1 MSRSATPP
9 QPPPLFPPRP
19 NTPTPPQPLLPSQSL
34 DSLGRDKARLDDKE
48 MSLPAHKALKGISQ
62 KHLVVANRGHQLS
75 LTVSV
80 GMFQK
85 VIGVIVIE
93 LVGDMMTIR
102 VDQECFIDK
111 TSIWPPQGI
120 CLWVCKREIP

>member
-19 NTPTPPQPLLPSQSL
+19 NTHTPPQPLLPNQSL

-62 KHLVVANRGHQLS
+62 GNIK
-75 LTVSV
+75 VSSYV
-80 GMFQK
+80 SNKQ
-85 VIGVIVIE
+85 
-93 LVGDMMTIR
+93 TR
-102 VDQECFIDK
+102 SK
-111 TSIWPPQGI
+111 TSADNRQHTTGTDS
-120 CLWVCKREIP
+120 